1 MVAFLFNMTFDDV
14 AFALPLEG
22 RRSLPVTTG
31 DGLVVLAMLL
41 FYIEVL
47 KMARLARKTFMVE
60 WPGGLS
66 PPGSPRTVR
75 EPLDSYGSCCSAVSM
90 T

>member
-1 MVAFLFNMTFDDV
+1 MKI
-14 AFALPLEG
+14 AFALLALCMTCAAPAAIAGDAKELL
-22 RRSLPVTTG
+22 RDKIAFCSQFVIHDPDPRLLP
-31 DGLVVLAMLL
+31 
-41 FYIEVL
+41 
-47 KMARLARKTFMVE
+47 VE

-75 EPLDSYGSCCSAVSM
+75 EPLDSYGSHCPAVAM